1 MNKRLLVAC
10 DVHLLKAPDGSYW
23 CDAIYKYNFWKR
35 YMDVFQIIRIAGR
48 CKKVDNI
55 NPKWHRVDGP
65 GIEIFE
71 IPFYQGP
78 KQLLLKYIQ
87 IQKSLKNV
95 DEGCDAALLR
105 MPSQTAYMVFKH
117 LSKDIPKA
125 GEIVYDPSDDLNRRN
140 QTFVMYILNNRIS
153 NQLKHFCKS
162 VNGVS
167 YVTEYSI
174 QKNYPSVVAL
184 KGESKEYFETSYSTI
199 TLSEDAY
206 TDARVFNKTN
216 HLKLAL
222 SSVAME
228 SDRKGEKVLIKAVK
242 IARQRGYDVSAI
254 IIGDGSK
261 RKEFEEFA
269 KKECVEKFITFTGL
283 LPSSNEVRE
292 ELLKSDIY
300 VFPTQAEGLPRGILE
315 AMAVGMPVL
324 STPVGG
330 IPEIIEKDYLFSPFD
345 AEAFANKI
353 CYLLENP
360 NELNDMSEKNFE
372 KAKSYSNNKL
382 QKKRNEFYQKL
393 SNLSNKEEQKCTF

>member
-1 MNKRLLVAC
+1 MGNKLLVAC

-35 YMDVFQIIRIAGR
+35 YLDVFQSIRVAGR
-48 CKKVDNI
+48 CKEVKTI
-55 NPKWHRVDGP
+55 NPKWLRVDGP
-65 GIEIFE
+65 RVEIFE

-78 KQLLLKYIQ
+78 KQLLFKYMQ
-87 IQKSLKNV
+87 IQKCLKNV
-95 DEGCDAALLR
+95 DEGCDAALMR

-117 LSKDIPKA
+117 LSKKIPKA
-125 GEIVYDPSDDLNRRN
+125 GEIVYDPSDDVKRKDQSFIMSILNR
-140 QTFVMYILNNRIS
+140 RIS
-153 NQLKHFCKS
+153 NQLKQFCRT

-174 QKNYPSVVAL
+174 QKNYPSVAAL
-184 KGESKEYFETSYSTI
+184 KGESKEFFESYYSTI
-199 TLSEDAY
+199 TLSDDAFTSSRIY
-206 TDARVFNKTN
+206 NNISHMKI
-216 HLKLAL
+216 AL

-228 SDRKGEKVLIKAVK
+228 SDRKGEKILIRAVK
-242 IARQRGYDVSAI
+242 IARQKGFDITAV

-261 RKEFEEFA
+261 RVEFEKYA
-269 KKECVEKFITFTGL
+269 KNEGVDEFITFTGL
-283 LPSSNEVRE
+283 LPSSDDVRE
-292 ELLKSDIY
+292 QLLKSDIY
-300 VFPTQAEGLPRGILE
+300 MFPTQAEGLPRGILE

-353 CYLLENP
+353 CYLMENP
-360 NELNDMSEKNFE
+360 NELNDMSMKNFE
-372 KAKSYSNNKL
+372 RAKSFSNNKL

-393 SNLSNKEEQKCTF
+393 RNLSNKEEQKCTF

>member
-1 MNKRLLVAC
+1 MGNKLLVAC

-35 YMDVFQIIRIAGR
+35 YMDVFQSIRVAGR
-48 CKKVDNI
+48 CKEVKTI

-65 GIEIFE
+65 RVEIFE

-78 KQLLLKYIQ
+78 KQLLFKYMQ
-87 IQKSLKNV
+87 IQKCLKNV
-95 DEGCDAALLR
+95 DEGCDAALMR

-117 LSKDIPKA
+117 LSKKIPKA
-125 GEIVYDPSDDLNRRN
+125 GEIVYDPSDDVKRKGQSFIMRILNR
-140 QTFVMYILNNRIS
+140 RIS
-153 NQLKHFCKS
+153 NQLKQFCRT

-174 QKNYPSVVAL
+174 QKNYPSVAAV
-184 KGESKEYFETSYSTI
+184 KGESKEYFESNYSTI
-199 TLSEDAY
+199 TLSNDAFTSSRNY
-206 TDARVFNKTN
+206 NNISHMKI
-216 HLKLAL
+216 AL

-228 SDRKGEKVLIKAVK
+228 SDRKGEKILIRAVK
-242 IARQRGYDVSAI
+242 IARQKGFDITAV

-261 RKEFEEFA
+261 RGEFEKYA
-269 KKECVEKFITFTGL
+269 KAEGVDEFITFTGL
-283 LPSSNEVRE
+283 LPSSDEVRE
-292 ELLKSDIY
+292 QLLKSDIY
-300 VFPTQAEGLPRGILE
+300 MFPTQAEGLPRGILE

-353 CYLLENP
+353 CYLMENP
-360 NELNDMSEKNFE
+360 DELNIMSKKNFE
-372 KAKSYSNNKL
+372 KSKSFANTVL
-382 QKKRNEFYQKL
+382 QKKRNEFYIKL
-393 SNLSNKEEQKCTF
+393 CKLI

>member
-1 MNKRLLVAC
+1 
-10 DVHLLKAPDGSYW
+10 
-23 CDAIYKYNFWKR
+23 
-35 YMDVFQIIRIAGR
+35 
-48 CKKVDNI
+48 
-55 NPKWHRVDGP
+55 
-65 GIEIFE
+65 
-71 IPFYQGP
+71 
-78 KQLLLKYIQ
+78 
-87 IQKSLKNV
+87 
-95 DEGCDAALLR
+95 
-105 MPSQTAYMVFKH
+105 
-117 LSKDIPKA
+117 
-125 GEIVYDPSDDLNRRN
+125 
-140 QTFVMYILNNRIS
+140 
-153 NQLKHFCKS
+153 
-162 VNGVS
+162 
-167 YVTEYSI
+167 
-174 QKNYPSVVAL
+174 
-184 KGESKEYFETSYSTI
+184 
-199 TLSEDAY
+199 
-206 TDARVFNKTN
+206 
-216 HLKLAL
+216 
-222 SSVAME
+222 ME